1 MKLLEELV
9 QPVRLSHSINDDSL
23 LSLNT
28 SVEDHEVTLR
38 GPKDVIGL
46 KNTK

>member
-9 QPVRLSHSINDDSL
+9 QPVRLSHPINDDSL

-28 SVEDHEVTLR
+28 RVEDQKMWLASKTPNR
-38 GPKDVIGL
+38 RS
-46 KNTK
+46 